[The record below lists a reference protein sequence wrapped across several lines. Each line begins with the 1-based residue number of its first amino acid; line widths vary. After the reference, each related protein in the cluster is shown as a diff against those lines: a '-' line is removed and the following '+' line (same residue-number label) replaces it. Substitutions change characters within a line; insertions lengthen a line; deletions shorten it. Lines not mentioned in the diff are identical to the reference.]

1 MPAKDRIPDR
11 LGPYRLLERIGEG
24 GMGVVCL
31 ARDHERRLVAIKVL
45 HSRVAEE
52 LTARRRLAR
61 EVEAMRRVRS
71 PFVAEVID
79 ADVTGRFPYI
89 VTRYVPG
96 QTLEQLVRE
105 QGPLPPRGLERLAR
119 GLAEALVA
127 VHAAGVVH
135 RDLKPGNVMMADG
148 DPVVIDFGIAHTGDA
163 TRLTQTGMFM
173 GTPGYLAPEVIEG
186 RPSSEASDIHSW
198 GATVAFAATG
208 RPPFGGGSFETVFFR
223 IMQGRADIDG
233 IPGPL
238 YGLVSAALSH
248 DPRNRPPAAW
258 LHAQS
263 ALLDLAAAEPVMN
276 GAAAGAAGAA
286 YGAAYA
292 PGGAA
297 YGARAAGLEP
307 GGLHPGG
314 IGPGALERGSTR
326 RLAEPIRPDEFAD
339 LLPPVR
345 YAPAPGAAL
354 SGAAQAGP
362 AAAPYGAAA
371 AYPAA
376 GRDTGVIPPGD
387 AGAAASQRRADG
399 SQRARPNRLL
409 GLAVMVIAVSM
420 SVLLPIA
427 GMLSSLAAITL
438 LRAADRAQ
446 SALTVR
452 RSVRGA
458 SATDVLVGVVT
469 APWAVARSLLTL
481 VLLAP
486 VALAVAAAVAIVTLV
501 MVRPN
506 PAPLAGAYA
515 AGAVV
520 AFYGIGPGSGGPR
533 RQVNRMAGAVA
544 RTRASSAVAAFV
556 IFSLAAAAVVA
567 ATTEPPLYWPMI
579 SGLLPHL
586 PHLSN
591 LLHLPSVN
599 LPHVNIGK
607 PFG

>member
-1 MPAKDRIPDR
+1 
-11 LGPYRLLERIGEG
+11 
-24 GMGVVCL
+24 MGVVCL
-31 ARDHERRLVAIKVL
+31 ARDHERRPVAIKIL
-45 HSRVAEE
+45 HSRVAAEP
-52 LTARRRLAR
+52 TARRRLAR

-96 QTLEQLVRE
+96 HTLEQVVRE
-105 QGPLPPRGLERLAR
+105 QGPLSPRGLERLAR

-135 RDLKPGNVMMADG
+135 RDLKPGNVLLADG
-148 DPVVIDFGIAHTGDA
+148 NPVVIDFGIAHTGDA

-186 RPSSEASDIHSW
+186 QPSREASDVHSW

-208 RPPFGGGSFETVFFR
+208 RPPFGSGSFETVFFR
-223 IMQGRADIDG
+223 IMQGKADIGG

-248 DPRNRPPAAW
+248 DPRNRPTAAW
-258 LHAQS
+258 LYAQS
-263 ALLDLAAAEPVMN
+263 ASLDLAAAEPVMN
-276 GAAAGAAGAA
+276 GAAASAAGAAYGAAGAA
-286 YGAAYA
+286 YGA
-292 PGGAA
+292 
-297 YGARAAGLEP
+297 RVAGLEP
-307 GGLHPGG
+307 GGLY
-314 IGPGALERGSTR
+314 PGALERGSTR

-345 YAPAPGAAL
+345 YAPDPA
-354 SGAAQAGP
+354 AAQAGL
-362 AAAPYGAAA
+362 AAPGAPPYGAAA

-376 GRDTGVIPPGD
+376 GRPPGGGHIG
-387 AGAAASQRRADG
+387 AVPPAEAAASQRRA
-399 SQRARPNRLL
+399 RPHRLL
-409 GLAVMVIAVSM
+409 GLAVMVIAISM

-427 GMLSSLAAITL
+427 GMLSSLAVITL

-458 SATDVLVGVVT
+458 SAADVLVGVVT

-486 VALAVAAAVAIVTLV
+486 VALAVAAATAIVTLV
-501 MVRPN
+501 MVRAN
-506 PAPLAGAYA
+506 SLPLAGAYA

-533 RQVNRMAGAVA
+533 RQVNRIVSAVA
-544 RTRASSAVAAFV
+544 RTRAASAVAAFV
-556 IFSLAAAAVVA
+556 MFSLAAAAVTA
-567 ATTEPPLYWPMI
+567 AASEPPLYWPMI

-586 PHLSN
+586 PHLNN
-591 LLHLPSVN
+591 LLHLPQLN
-599 LPHVNIGK
+599 LPHVNIGR
-607 PFG
+607 PFGG

>member
-1 MPAKDRIPDR
+1 MPSKDRIPDR
-11 LGPYRLLERIGEG
+11 LGPYRLLKRIGEG

-45 HSRVAEE
+45 HPRVAGEP
-52 LTARRRLAR
+52 TARRRLAR

-71 PFVAEVID
+71 PFVAEVVD

-96 QTLEQLVRE
+96 RTLEELVRE
-105 QGPLPPRGLERLAR
+105 EGPLPARGLEQLAR

-135 RDLKPGNVMMADG
+135 RDLKPGNVMMTDG
-148 DPVVIDFGIAHTGDA
+148 NPVVIDFGIAHTGDT

-208 RPPFGGGSFETVFFR
+208 RPPFGSGSFETVFFR

-238 YGLVSAALSH
+238 YHLVSAALSH
-248 DPRNRPPAAW
+248 DPRNRPTAAW
-258 LHAQS
+258 LYAQS
-263 ALLDLAAAEPVMN
+263 ASLDLTTAAPVMN
-276 GAAAGAAGAA
+276 AAGAA
-286 YGAAYA
+286 YGAAYGA
-292 PGGAA
+292 GGTA
-297 YGARAAGLEP
+297 YGTRVAGLEP
-307 GGLHPGG
+307 T
-314 IGPGALERGSTR
+314 ALERGSTR
-326 RLAEPIRPDEFAD
+326 RLAEPVRPDEFAD

-345 YAPAPGAAL
+345 YATAPGDAHAGLAAPGAV
-354 SGAAQAGP
+354 P
-362 AAAPYGAAA
+362 AAA

-376 GRDTGVIPPGD
+376 GTGAIPPGG

-399 SQRARPNRLL
+399 YQRARPPRLL
-409 GLAVMVIAVSM
+409 GLAVMVIAISV

-458 SATDVLVGVVT
+458 SAADALVVVVT

-486 VALAVAAAVAIVTLV
+486 VALAVAAAVAITTLV
-501 MVRPN
+501 MVRAN
-506 PAPLAGAYA
+506 SLSLAGAYA
-515 AGAVV
+515 AGAV
-520 AFYGIGPGSGGPR
+520 AGFYGIGPGSGGPR
-533 RQVNRMAGAVA
+533 RQVNRMASAVA

-556 IFSLAAAAVVA
+556 MFALAAAAA
-567 ATTEPPLYWPMI
+567 AAAASQPPLYWPMI

-591 LLHLPSVN
+591 HLSDLLHLPRVN
-599 LPHVNIGK
+599 LPHLNIGR
-607 PFG
+607 PFGG

>member
-1 MPAKDRIPDR
+1 MPSEDRIPDR

-31 ARDHERRLVAIKVL
+31 ARDHERRLVAIKIL
-45 HSRVAEE
+45 HSRMAAEP
-52 LTARRRLAR
+52 TARRRLAR

-96 QTLEQLVRE
+96 RTLEQVVRE
-105 QGPLPPRGLERLAR
+105 QGPLSPRGLERLAR

-135 RDLKPGNVMMADG
+135 RDLKPGNVMLADG
-148 DPVVIDFGIAHTGDA
+148 NPVVIDFGIAHTGDA

-186 RPSSEASDIHSW
+186 QPSREASDVHSW

-208 RPPFGGGSFETVFFR
+208 RPPFGSGSFETVFFR
-223 IMQGRADIDG
+223 IMQGKADIGG

-248 DPRNRPPAAW
+248 DPRNRPAAAW

-263 ALLDLAAAEPVMN
+263 MSLDLSAAEPVMN
-276 GAAAGAAGAA
+276 AAASAAGAGYGPAGAA
-286 YGAAYA
+286 YGA
-292 PGGAA
+292 GGAA
-297 YGARAAGLEP
+297 YGARVAGLEP
-307 GGLHPGG
+307 GGLY
-314 IGPGALERGSTR
+314 PGALERGSTR

-345 YAPAPGAAL
+345 YAPAPGAA
-354 SGAAQAGP
+354 QAGL
-362 AAAPYGAAA
+362 AAPGAPPYGAAA

-376 GRDTGVIPPGD
+376 GRPPGGDIGAIPP
-387 AGAAASQRRADG
+387 AEAAASQR
-399 SQRARPNRLL
+399 ARPHRLL
-409 GLAVMVIAVSM
+409 GLAVMVIAISM

-427 GMLSSLAAITL
+427 GMLSSLAVITL

-458 SATDVLVGVVT
+458 SAADVLVGVVT

-486 VALAVAAAVAIVTLV
+486 VALAVAAATAIVTLV
-501 MVRPN
+501 MVRAN
-506 PAPLAGAYA
+506 PLPLAGAYA

-533 RQVNRMAGAVA
+533 RQVNRMISAVA
-544 RTRASSAVAAFV
+544 RTRAASAVAAFV
-556 IFSLAAAAVVA
+556 MFALAAAAVTA
-567 ATTEPPLYWPMI
+567 AASEPPLYWPAI

-586 PHLSN
+586 PHLNN
-591 LLHLPSVN
+591 LLHLPQLN
-599 LPHVNIGK
+599 LPHVNIGR
-607 PFG
+607 PFGG